1 MKKILL
7 FAIASLICSCQTY
20 IYDSHNTPKSDSH
33 NTPKSSIHIGNYHV
47 GYEFKYNGHKYLEF
61 NHKTAHGA
69 TIIHDPDC
77 ECNKK

>member
-1 MKKILL
+1 MKSIGKLL
-7 FAIASLICSCQTY
+7 LTTIVIMLCSCQTD
-20 IYDSHNTPKSDSH
+20 IDDPHNTLKSPIS
-33 NTPKSSIHIGNYHV
+33 IGNYHV

-77 ECNKK
+77 ECNKKN